1 MWYVAQVQAGRES
14 STLEMCRRLVPPSV
28 MEDCFM
34 PEYEVMWKIRGEWR
48 LVKRLLFPGYL
59 FFVTDDPEAL
69 NRELSRVPMPI
80 RLLGNEENSFFP
92 LTGKERDW
100 FLSFMDGNHTVR
112 MSEGYISGDKITV
125 TRGPLMGFEGD
136 IRKIDRHKRRAY
148 IDVAYCAVFATPFH
162 APLLQRSMA
171 DCHVAMRVALIA
183 RGAQAPLLANTAGY
197 ALSRCACALTRRLQY
212 G

>member
-34 PEYEVMWKIRGEWR
+34 PEYEVMW
-48 LVKRLLFPGYL
+48 YL

-148 IDVAYCAVFATPFH
+148 IDVSLFGRTVPASVGLEIVRKSA
-162 APLLQRSMA
+162 
-171 DCHVAMRVALIA
+171 
-183 RGAQAPLLANTAGY
+183 
-197 ALSRCACALTRRLQY
+197 
-212 G
+212 

>member
-92 LTGKERDW
+92 HIGKLFVF
-100 FLSFMDGNHTVR
+100 FLQLSYTD
-112 MSEGYISGDKITV
+112 
-125 TRGPLMGFEGD
+125 
-136 IRKIDRHKRRAY
+136 
-148 IDVAYCAVFATPFH
+148 FATIPFLFFYFC
-162 APLLQRSMA
+162 PSLSCLQ
-171 DCHVAMRVALIA
+171 
-183 RGAQAPLLANTAGY
+183 TA
-197 ALSRCACALTRRLQY
+197 ACLSVQLFHSF
-212 G
+212 

>member
-125 TRGPLMGFEGD
+125 TRGP
-136 IRKIDRHKRRAY
+136 RSWASRATSARSTATS
-148 IDVAYCAVFATPFH
+148 VAPT
-162 APLLQRSMA
+162 S
-171 DCHVAMRVALIA
+171 
-183 RGAQAPLLANTAGY
+183 T
-197 ALSRCACALTRRLQY
+197 SACSVVPSPPASVWKS
-212 G
+212 

>member
-112 MSEGYISGDKITV
+112 MSEG
-125 TRGPLMGFEGD
+125 D

-148 IDVAYCAVFATPFH
+148 IDVSLFGRTVPASVGLEIVRKSA
-162 APLLQRSMA
+162 
-171 DCHVAMRVALIA
+171 
-183 RGAQAPLLANTAGY
+183 
-197 ALSRCACALTRRLQY
+197 
-212 G
+212 

>member
-125 TRGPLMGFEGD
+125 TRGPLRG
-136 IRKIDRHKRRAY
+136 RHPQDRPPQASRLHRRQPVRSY
-148 IDVAYCAVFATPFH
+148 RPR
-162 APLLQRSMA
+162 QRRSGNREE
-171 DCHVAMRVALIA
+171 VRMRLN
-183 RGAQAPLLANTAGY
+183 RSTGGG
-197 ALSRCACALTRRLQY
+197 C
-212 G
+212 

>member
-92 LTGKERDW
+92 LTDKERDW

-112 MSEGYISGDKITV
+112 MSEGYKAV
-125 TRGPLMGFEGD
+125 TRSPS
-136 IRKIDRHKRRAY
+136 RA
-148 IDVAYCAVFATPFH
+148 VRSWASRATSARSTATSA
-162 APLLQRSMA
+162 APTS
-171 DCHVAMRVALIA
+171 
-183 RGAQAPLLANTAGY
+183 T
-197 ALSRCACALTRRLQY
+197 SACSVVPSPPAW
-212 G
+212 GWKS

>member
-100 FLSFMDGNHTVR
+100 FLVYCFRHFSRSGRALYLPFQIWDKGRVEGGGRRTTSWDLALDDRIAPPTRSVTWIRQDGR
-112 MSEGYISGDKITV
+112 SG
-125 TRGPLMGFEGD
+125 LD
-136 IRKIDRHKRRAY
+136 I
-148 IDVAYCAVFATPFH
+148 
-162 APLLQRSMA
+162 
-171 DCHVAMRVALIA
+171 
-183 RGAQAPLLANTAGY
+183 
-197 ALSRCACALTRRLQY
+197 
-212 G
+212 

>member
-92 LTGKERDW
+92 LTGKELDW

-112 MSEGYISGDKITV
+112 MIRGARWRGDKIC
-125 TRGPLMGFEGD
+125 RAQSLAHELRGD

-148 IDVAYCAVFATPFH
+148 IDVSLFGRTVPASVGLEIVRKSA
-162 APLLQRSMA
+162 
-171 DCHVAMRVALIA
+171 
-183 RGAQAPLLANTAGY
+183 
-197 ALSRCACALTRRLQY
+197 
-212 G
+212 